1 MKILMTGGTGLIGRA
16 LCKALR
22 AEGHQLTVLSRQA
35 ALVPEM
41 CGKTV
46 QAMASLDEWHST
58 QHFDAVINLA
68 GAPIVDAVWTPAR
81 KQILR
86 DSRIA
91 LTEKL
96 LQRIADAAHKPA
108 VLLSGSAVGYYGNRP
123 DVELDEQ
130 SEAGADFAAHLC
142 ADWENAAVPASA
154 LGVRVCLL
162 RTGLV
167 LSDQGGLLGRMLLPF
182 KFALG
187 ARLGAGR
194 QGMSWVHIDD
204 YVAMVLRLLHD
215 EQLSGAFNMTAP
227 HPVSNAEFTGQL
239 AHAVGRPA
247 IFVAPGRLLKWAM
260 GERAVLLLE
269 GQRAL
274 PVRMLAAGF
283 KFTYPELSGA
293 LRAVL
298 GK

>member
-1 MKILMTGGTGLIGRA
+1 MNILMTGGTGLIGRA

-22 AEGHQLTVLSRQA
+22 AQGHQLTVLSRQA
-35 ALVPEM
+35 ALVPEL

-46 QAMASLDEWHST
+46 QAMASLDEWHAT

-68 GAPIVDAVWTPAR
+68 GAPIVDAVWTSAR

-96 LQRIADAAHKPA
+96 LQRIKEAAHKPA

-130 SEAGADFAAHLC
+130 SDAGADFAAHLC
-142 ADWENAAVPASA
+142 ADWENAALPASG

-204 YVAMVLRLLHD
+204 SVAMVLRLLHD
-215 EQLSGAFNMTAP
+215 EQLSGAFNLTAP
-227 HPVSNAEFTGQL
+227 HPVSNAEFTEQL
-239 AHAVGRPA
+239 AQAVGRPA
-247 IFVAPGRLLKWAM
+247 IFVAPERLLKWAM

-283 KFTYPELSGA
+283 KFTYPELPGA